1 MPVTDPPLKAT
12 SSAGGT
18 PPRAASAT
26 RALARTER
34 FIPMKPAAPES
45 TPPITNPIAT
55 VASWISAITIASGTA
70 TTAMIRYWRFR

>member
-34 FIPMKPAAPES
+34 FIPMNPAAPES
-45 TPPITNPIAT
+45 TPPITKPIAT
-55 VASWISAITIASGTA
+55 VTSWISAITIASGTA